1 MAVDQRGYGRSSKF
15 WRSEAYRIGP
25 LVADVVGLVK
35 ALGAETA
42 VVDADWQ
49 DLAPHAERKLTVPSY
64 FLGAE
69 FDVATWWGAESL
81 ARVKEKAT
89 DYRGGVILERCGH
102 WLQQE
107 RPEETN
113 AVLLD
118 FLRGLD

>member
-1 MAVDQRGYGRSSKF
+1 MSY
-15 WRSEAYRIGP
+15 YRN
-25 LVADVVGLVK
+25 L
-35 ALGAETA
+35 
-42 VVDADWQ
+42 DADWQ
-49 DLAPHAERKLTVPSY
+49 DLAPHADRKLTVPAY

-69 FDVATWWGAESL
+69 FDVATWWGAQAL
-81 ARVKEKAT
+81 ARVKEKVS
-89 DYRGGVILERCGH
+89 DYRGSVIFERCGH

>member
-1 MAVDQRGYGRSSKF
+1 MIIRVKSIDFFVNEYERTGLA
-15 WRSEAYRIGP
+15 GP
-25 LVADVVGLVK
+25 LSYYRNL
-35 ALGAETA
+35 
-42 VVDADWQ
+42 DADWQ
-49 DLAPHAERKLTVPSY
+49 DLAPYAERKLTVPAF

-69 FDVATWWGAESL
+69 FDVATWWGAEAL
-81 ARVKEKAT
+81 ARVKEKAS
-89 DYRGGVILERCGH
+89 DYRGGVIFERCGH